1 LPKPISYPVKPADNL
16 VKKIVD
22 AVDGRRRMKEIFKE
36 LGPAIIMP
44 PARARLMLAT
54 SAFPYLT
61 AVRD

>member
-1 LPKPISYPVKPADNL
+1 VKPADNL